1 MEEQFRRE
9 SEKVPSRRRTGLE
22 KRIAPRTSSSQK
34 TNEDDEEDH
43 NIVIEE
49 YDDLDDALARVLQ
62 LTGTSEHD
70 VDELVRSIESARD
83 SRFGLYASIGELE
96 AEAMI
101 NQAKISDMEN
111 EVRRLI
117 AYEMNTDTR
126 RQREQH
132 SLEVRRSQAEKKIK
146 NVDAQ
151 YQVALNTWS
160 RLRSKIMSIH
170 EELGLSV

>member
-1 MEEQFRRE
+1 
-9 SEKVPSRRRTGLE
+9 
-22 KRIAPRTSSSQK
+22 
-34 TNEDDEEDH
+34 
-43 NIVIEE
+43 
-49 YDDLDDALARVLQ
+49 
-62 LTGTSEHD
+62 
-70 VDELVRSIESARD
+70 
-83 SRFGLYASIGELE
+83 
-96 AEAMI
+96 
-101 NQAKISDMEN
+101 MEN

-132 SLEVRRSQAEKKIK
+132 SLEVRQSQAEKKIK

>member
-9 SEKVPSRRRTGLE
+9 REKVPSRRRIGLE

-83 SRFGLYASIGELE
+83 SRFGLYASIGKLE

-101 NQAKISDMEN
+101 N
-111 EVRRLI
+111 
-117 AYEMNTDTR
+117 
-126 RQREQH
+126 H
-132 SLEVRRSQAEKKIK
+132 P
-146 NVDAQ
+146 
-151 YQVALNTWS
+151 TWKM
-160 RLRSKIMSIH
+160 R
-170 EELGLSV
+170 